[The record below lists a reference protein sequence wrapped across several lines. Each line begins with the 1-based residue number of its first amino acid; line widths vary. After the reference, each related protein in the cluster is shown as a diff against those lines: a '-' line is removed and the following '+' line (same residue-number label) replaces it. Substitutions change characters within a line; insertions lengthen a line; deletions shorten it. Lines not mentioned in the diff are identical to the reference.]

1 MVRKR
6 LVSVLLAG
14 ALVAGMGLQVNVT
27 VKADDLQDAKNKASE
42 QQDALDAAQAEKNE
56 LVAQLDGIV
65 HSSSSH
71 PLFFTRPAAVGR
83 EIRKNGESR
92 RGLHSVACRP
102 RRGNGAACR
111 CESCFFHHRP

>member
-42 QQDALDAAQAEKNE
+42 QQNQIDAAQAEKN
-56 LVAQLDGIV
+56 
-65 HSSSSH
+65 
-71 PLFFTRPAAVGR
+71 
-83 EIRKNGESR
+83 
-92 RGLHSVACRP
+92 
-102 RRGNGAACR
+102 
-111 CESCFFHHRP
+111 